1 MFLCLIFKLAN
12 IIEDHMNKQQQKV
25 LTEAVMLNE
34 AVKVKLLEKKLA
46 RYNSEVL
53 NEQFFK
59 KLGQGL
65 SAIGKSVARSA
76 IPGYKGYGGAST
88 EDIASEVPEMKA
100 LDNGLKAVEAKA
112 KSLKGMNIGNID
124 ALDGAI
130 DQYVTSLID
139 LYGDFKD
146 VVEDVEDV
154 EDREKQNALRD
165 ALPDVLPKLQ
175 SAFKTARGML
185 QQLQIAI
192 SDASKKLTQAVQ
204 GSELARTTVSVPSPR
219 TGIPAAAGGARP
231 ESYGGAVGVRP
242 DRGVGGSFGASG
254 RA

>member
-146 VVEDVEDV
+146 VVENT
-154 EDREKQNALRD
+154 EKQN

-219 TGIPAAAGGARP
+219 TGIPAAAGSARP
-231 ESYGGAVGVRP
+231 ESYGGAAGARR
-242 DRGVGGSFGASG
+242 DRGISGSGGVVG

>member
-1 MFLCLIFKLAN
+1 
-12 IIEDHMNKQQQKV
+12 MNKQQQKV

-146 VVEDVEDV
+146 VVENGENDG
-154 EDREKQNALRD
+154 EKQN

-192 SDASKKLTQAVQ
+192 SDASKKLTQAVK
-204 GSELARTTVSVPSPR
+204 GSELAITTKSIPSRP
-219 TGIPAAAGGARP
+219 TGIPAAAGSARP
-231 ESYGGAVGVRP
+231 ESYGGAAGPRR
-242 DRGVGGSFGASG
+242 DRNISGSGSPLG

>member
-146 VVEDVEDV
+146 VVEN
-154 EDREKQNALRD
+154 REKQN

-204 GSELARTTVSVPSPR
+204 GSELAITTKSIPSRP
-219 TGIPAAAGGARP
+219 TGIPAAAGSARR
-231 ESYGGAVGVRP
+231 ESYGGAVGARR
-242 DRGVGGSFGASG
+242 DRGVGGSFGALG
-254 RA
+254 TA

>member
-1 MFLCLIFKLAN
+1 
-12 IIEDHMNKQQQKV
+12 MNKKQQKV

-65 SAIGKSVARSA
+65 SSIGKSVARSA
-76 IPGYKGYGGAST
+76 IPGYKGYGGAT
-88 EDIASEVPEMKA
+88 AEDIDSEGPEMKA

-130 DQYVTSLID
+130 DQYVTSLVD
-139 LYGDFKD
+139 LYGEFKD
-146 VVEDVEDV
+146 VVENEK
-154 EDREKQNALRD
+154 KQNE
-165 ALPDVLPKLQ
+165 LPNVLPKLQ

-219 TGIPAAAGGARP
+219 TGIPAAAGAARP
-231 ESYGGAVGVRP
+231 ESYGGAAGVRR
-242 DRGVGGSFGASG
+242 DRGVGGALGALG

>member
-1 MFLCLIFKLAN
+1 
-12 IIEDHMNKQQQKV
+12 MNKQQQKV

-146 VVEDVEDV
+146 VVED
-154 EDREKQNALRD
+154 REKQN

-192 SDASKKLTQAVQ
+192 SDASKKLTQAVK
-204 GSELARTTVSVPSPR
+204 GSELAITTKSIPSRP
-219 TGIPAAAGGARP
+219 TGIPAAAGSARP
-231 ESYGGAVGVRP
+231 ASYGGAAGPRR
-242 DRGVGGSFGASG
+242 DRGISGSG
-254 RA
+254 RVIGTA

>member
-1 MFLCLIFKLAN
+1 
-12 IIEDHMNKQQQKV
+12 MNKQQQKV

-34 AVKVKLLEKKLA
+34 VVKIKLLEKKLA

-65 SAIGKSVARSA
+65 SAMGKSVARSA

-146 VVEDVEDV
+146 VVEN
-154 EDREKQNALRD
+154 REQN

-219 TGIPAAAGGARP
+219 TGIPAAAGSARP
-231 ESYGGAVGVRP
+231 ESYGGAAGPRRP
-242 DRGVGGSFGASG
+242 RGVGGSLGALG
-254 RA
+254 TA

>member
-1 MFLCLIFKLAN
+1 
-12 IIEDHMNKQQQKV
+12 MNKQQQKV

-34 AVKVKLLEKKLA
+34 VVKIKLLEKKLA

-65 SAIGKSVARSA
+65 SAMGKSVARSA

-88 EDIASEVPEMKA
+88 EDIASEIPEMKA

-124 ALDGAI
+124 ALDGAL
-130 DQYVTSLID
+130 DQYVTSLVD

-146 VVEDVEDV
+146 VVENK
-154 EDREKQNALRD
+154 EKQN

-175 SAFKTARGML
+175 SAFITARGML

-204 GSELARTTVSVPSPR
+204 GSELAKTTVSVPSER
-219 TGIPAAAGGARP
+219 TGIPAAAGAPRP
-231 ESYGGAVGVRP
+231 ESYGGAAGARSA
-242 DRGVGGSFGASG
+242 RGVGGPLGALG
-254 RA
+254 KA

>member
-1 MFLCLIFKLAN
+1 LFLCLIFKVAN
-12 IIEDHMNKQQQKV
+12 IIEGHMNKQQQKV

-34 AVKVKLLEKKLA
+34 VVKIKLLEKKLA

-65 SAIGKSVARSA
+65 SAMGKSVARSA
-76 IPGYKGYGGAST
+76 IPGYKGYGGAET
-88 EDIASEVPEMKA
+88 ADIASEVPEMKA

-124 ALDGAI
+124 ALDGAL
-130 DQYVTSLID
+130 DQYVTSLVD
-139 LYGDFKD
+139 LYSDFKD
-146 VVEDVEDV
+146 IAD
-154 EDREKQNALRD
+154 DREKQN

-185 QQLQIAI
+185 QQLQLAVA
-192 SDASKKLTQAVQ
+192 DASKKLTQAVQ
-204 GSELARTTVSVPSPR
+204 GSELARTTVTVPSPR
-219 TGIPAAAGGARP
+219 TGIPAASGGARP
-231 ESYGGAVGVRP
+231 ESYGGAAGARS
-242 DRGVGGSFGASG
+242 DRGVGGSLGARG

>member
-1 MFLCLIFKLAN
+1 LFLCLIFKLAN

-34 AVKVKLLEKKLA
+34 VVKIKLLEKKLA

-65 SAIGKSVARSA
+65 SAMGKSVARSA

-130 DQYVTSLID
+130 DQYVTSLVD

-146 VVEDVEDV
+146 VVENK
-154 EDREKQNALRD
+154 EKQN

-204 GSELARTTVSVPSPR
+204 GSELARTTVSVPSPK
-219 TGIPAAAGGARP
+219 TGIPAAAGSARP
-231 ESYGGAVGVRP
+231 ESYGGAAGARRE
-242 DRGVGGSFGASG
+242 RGVGGSLGALG

>member
-146 VVEDVEDV
+146 VVENG
-154 EDREKQNALRD
+154 EKQN

-192 SDASKKLTQAVQ
+192 SDASKKLTQAVE
-204 GSELARTTVSVPSPR
+204 GSELARTTVSVPSPK
-219 TGIPAAAGGARP
+219 TGIPAAAGSARR
-231 ESYGGAVGVRP
+231 ESYGGAVGARRE
-242 DRGVGGSFGASG
+242 RGVGGSLGALG
-254 RA
+254 TA

>member
-1 MFLCLIFKLAN
+1 
-12 IIEDHMNKQQQKV
+12 MNKQQQKV

-59 KLGQGL
+59 KIGQGL

-88 EDIASEVPEMKA
+88 EDIAAEVPEMKA

-146 VVEDVEDV
+146 VVED
-154 EDREKQNALRD
+154 REKQN

-204 GSELARTTVSVPSPR
+204 GSELAITTKSIPSRP
-219 TGIPAAAGGARP
+219 TGIPAAAGSARP
-231 ESYGGAVGVRP
+231 ESYGGAAGARRE
-242 DRGVGGSFGASG
+242 RGVGGSLGALG

>member
-1 MFLCLIFKLAN
+1 
-12 IIEDHMNKQQQKV
+12 MNKQQQKV

-146 VVEDVEDV
+146 VVEN
-154 EDREKQNALRD
+154 REKQN

-231 ESYGGAVGVRP
+231 ESSGGAVRARR
-242 DRGVGGSFGASG
+242 DRNISGSGAPIG

>member
-1 MFLCLIFKLAN
+1 
-12 IIEDHMNKQQQKV
+12 
-25 LTEAVMLNE
+25 
-34 AVKVKLLEKKLA
+34 
-46 RYNSEVL
+46 
-53 NEQFFK
+53 
-59 KLGQGL
+59 
-65 SAIGKSVARSA
+65 
-76 IPGYKGYGGAST
+76 
-88 EDIASEVPEMKA
+88 
-100 LDNGLKAVEAKA
+100 
-112 KSLKGMNIGNID
+112 MNIGNID

-146 VVEDVEDV
+146 VVEN
-154 EDREKQNALRD
+154 REKQNALPQN

-192 SDASKKLTQAVQ
+192 SDASKKLTQAVE

-219 TGIPAAAGGARP
+219 TGIPAAAGSARP
-231 ESYGGAVGVRP
+231 ASYGGAVGVRR
-242 DRGVGGSFGASG
+242 DRNISGSGGIFG

>member
-1 MFLCLIFKLAN
+1 
-12 IIEDHMNKQQQKV
+12 MNKQQQKV

-34 AVKVKLLEKKLA
+34 VVKIKLLEKKLA

-65 SAIGKSVARSA
+65 SAMGKSVARSA

-146 VVEDVEDV
+146 VVED
-154 EDREKQNALRD
+154 REKQN

-192 SDASKKLTQAVQ
+192 SDASKKLTQAVR
-204 GSELARTTVSVPSPR
+204 GSELAITTKSIPSRP
-219 TGIPAAAGGARP
+219 TGIPAAAGSARP
-231 ESYGGAVGVRP
+231 ASYGGAVGVRR
-242 DRGVGGSFGASG
+242 DRNISGSGGIFG

>member
-1 MFLCLIFKLAN
+1 
-12 IIEDHMNKQQQKV
+12 MNKQQQKV

-34 AVKVKLLEKKLA
+34 AVKVKLLEKKLV

-146 VVEDVEDV
+146 VVEN
-154 EDREKQNALRD
+154 REQN

-204 GSELARTTVSVPSPR
+204 GSELAITTVSVPSPR
-219 TGIPAAAGGARP
+219 TGIPAAAGGARS
-231 ESYGGAVGVRP
+231 ESYGGAGGVRR
-242 DRGVGGSFGASG
+242 DRNISGSGSPIG

>member
-1 MFLCLIFKLAN
+1 LFLCLIFKLAN

-65 SAIGKSVARSA
+65 SAMGKSVARSA

-146 VVEDVEDV
+146 VVQNT
-154 EDREKQNALRD
+154 EKQN

-175 SAFKTARGML
+175 SAFKTARKML
-185 QQLQIAI
+185 QQLQFAI

-204 GSELARTTVSVPSPR
+204 GSKLARTTVSVPSPR
-219 TGIPAAAGGARP
+219 TGIPAAAGFARP
-231 ESYGGAVGVRP
+231 ESYGGAAGARR
-242 DRGVGGSFGASG
+242 DRNISGSGGGIG

>member
-1 MFLCLIFKLAN
+1 
-12 IIEDHMNKQQQKV
+12 MNKQQQKV

-34 AVKVKLLEKKLA
+34 VVKIKLLEKKLA

-146 VVEDVEDV
+146 VVENT
-154 EDREKQNALRD
+154 EKQN

-219 TGIPAAAGGARP
+219 TGIPAAAGSARP
-231 ESYGGAVGVRP
+231 ESYGGAGGLRR
-242 DRGVGGSFGASG
+242 DRGISGSG
-254 RA
+254 RVLGRA

>member
-1 MFLCLIFKLAN
+1 MFLCLIFKVAN

-34 AVKVKLLEKKLA
+34 VVKIKLLEKKLA

-65 SAIGKSVARSA
+65 SAMGKSVARSA
-76 IPGYKGYGGAST
+76 IPGYKGYGGAET
-88 EDIASEVPEMKA
+88 ADIASEVPEMKA

-124 ALDGAI
+124 ALDGAL

-139 LYGDFKD
+139 LYSDFKD
-146 VVEDVEDV
+146 IAD
-154 EDREKQNALRD
+154 DREKQN

-185 QQLQIAI
+185 QQLQLAVA
-192 SDASKKLTQAVQ
+192 DASKKLIQAVQ
-204 GSELARTTVSVPSPR
+204 GSELARTTVTVPSER
-219 TGIPAAAGGARP
+219 TGIPAASGAARP
-231 ESYGGAVGVRP
+231 ESYGGAAGARS
-242 DRGVGGSFGASG
+242 DRGIGGSLGARG